1 MFARKIMSGTNVLV
15 LSLALAGAPT
25 KTRADEPVTVALIG
39 AGGAIAVALIN
50 GYFQKSRTSISPL
63 IEGNEKS
70 IPEEAFAKPEQS
82 SNVVNYGR
90 ASIETDRKNASYVT
104 PRLDVVQISDVL
116 RTDKSNDETSFFM
129 GYEML
134 MSLDSANTSEDSCV
148 VLDFDNLTLIT
159 TDVPGT
165 YGEAS
170 VRIFALQGESLQYE
184 ANLTIRQGETPDFSD
199 FPEFEAMSEFEGGSS
214 GTNFQVSIPCTV
226 TDDELTELSVSFE
239 FSGFGQ
245 RLQ

>member
-1 MFARKIMSGTNVLV
+1 MFARKFLSGTSILV
-15 LSLALAGAPT
+15 LSLALVGAPS

-50 GYFQKSRTSISPL
+50 GYFSKSRTSISPL

-70 IPEEAFAKPEQS
+70 IPEEDVFAEPEQR

-90 ASIETDRKNASYVT
+90 ASIGTDEKNALYVR

-129 GYEML
+129 GYEMV
-134 MSLDSANTSEDSCV
+134 MTLDSENTREESCV

-170 VRIFALQGESLQYE
+170 VRIFALQGEDLQFE
-184 ANLTIRQGETPDFSD
+184 ADLTIRQGETPNFSD

-214 GTNFQVSIPCTV
+214 GTNFKVDIPCTV
-226 TDDELTELSVSFE
+226 ADDEFTELSVNFE

-245 RLQ
+245 RL